1 MSARPLYDSEPKD
14 LPQEQ
19 LQALY
24 AGLLSK
30 LALTCEEMIG
40 RSEEYAHLL
49 RHWLQSDVASTLSA
63 TERMREKI
71 GAESFRKSAERT
83 RALYTTLKSELLCIH
98 DDRMPS

>member
-1 MSARPLYDSEPKD
+1 MSARALYDTEPKE

-19 LQALY
+19 LQILY

-49 RHWLQSDVASTLSA
+49 RYWLQSDLAGTLSA
-63 TERMREKI
+63 SERMRERI
-71 GAESFRKSAERT
+71 GAEDFRQSAERT
-83 RALYTTLKSELLCIH
+83 RALYTTLKSELLRIN
-98 DDRMPS
+98 DRVPS